1 MLLCSNGS
9 NTGGNTAV
17 LHRKE
22 WELQWD
28 KLRLFYERLVKGDG
42 GDSVDEED
50 LEEAEEGRVVVVVE
64 AVHRQWV
71 GWEEAAHRRLWGVGI
86 IMVDDDLISACCCI
100 NRLMKNGPFHFTL
113 CVATLFTF

>member
-1 MLLCSNGS
+1 ML
-9 NTGGNTAV
+9 
-17 LHRKE
+17 RRRE

-28 KLRLFYERLVKGDG
+28 KLQLFYERLVKEDG
-42 GDSVDEED
+42 EDSADGED
-50 LEEAEEGRVVVVVE
+50 LEEAEEGRVVVE

-71 GWEEAAHRRLWGVGI
+71 GWEEAVHRRLWGVGI

-100 NRLMKNGPFHFTL
+100 NRLMKNGPFHFKL